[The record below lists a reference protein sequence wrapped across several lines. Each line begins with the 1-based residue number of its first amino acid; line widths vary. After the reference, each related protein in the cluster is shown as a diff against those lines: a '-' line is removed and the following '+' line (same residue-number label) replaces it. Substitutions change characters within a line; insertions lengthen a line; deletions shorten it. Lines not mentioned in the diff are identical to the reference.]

1 MNTIPGAPI
10 RGRGFTAAVA
20 ATAFLWSLALGVS
33 PQLHERIHPDANQPD
48 HACAVTVMAAGNYTH
63 SAPAPLVSVPVPL
76 VHFSIIPAL
85 APQWVESPFLSA
97 RIFEHAPPA
106 LA

>member
-1 MNTIPGAPI
+1 MNTIPGAAI
-10 RGRGFTAAVA
+10 RGRGFAAAVA
-20 ATAFLWSLALGVS
+20 AAAFLWSLTLGVS
-33 PQLHERIHPDANQPD
+33 PQLHARIHPDANQPD
-48 HACAVTVMAAGNYTH
+48 HTCAVTVMAAGNYTH
-63 SAPAPLVSVPVPL
+63 SAPAPLVSTPVPL
-76 VHFSIIPAL
+76 VHFSTVPAL